1 MLVLIASLH
10 FAYGFGKTFGSL
22 VDPYKFPKKF
32 NVTTA
37 YNCKHDDTNDKVSST
52 EKQICEKLILHMYT
66 HSSSVPFHHP
76 VPADCIGYHK
86 VITRPMDLRTIKG
99 KLNSYANISE
109 FLADVRLMFHNCST
123 FNRPESEIGKSGR
136 TLSKAFD
143 EWLEKYCSNSQI
155 SIPDRTNKRKK
166 TSIQMIDHAS

>member
-1 MLVLIASLH
+1 
-10 FAYGFGKTFGSL
+10 
-22 VDPYKFPKKF
+22 
-32 NVTTA
+32 
-37 YNCKHDDTNDKVSST
+37 
-52 EKQICEKLILHMYT
+52 
-66 HSSSVPFHHP
+66 VPFHHP
-76 VPADCIGYHK
+76 VPADVFKCIGYHK

-99 KLNSYANISE
+99 KLDSYPNISE
-109 FLADVRLMFHNCST
+109 FLTDVRLMFHNCST

-166 TSIQMIDHAS
+166 TSIQMIDHVS